1 MKGSRRIKKGK
12 DPTKSRKGEEEGE
25 GREGEGGERGEDSKN
40 YRLTDL
46 FHLPCLPDFPPF
58 PSRLQV
64 GISGPADLQSQKPN
78 THGANMFQNE
88 PGKHLSEYTKW
99 LQWLEQ
105 IKSLPP
111 DLILQTILSASVF
124 RYSLMRDI

>member
-1 MKGSRRIKKGK
+1 MKGGKRIKKGK
-12 DPTKSRKGEEEGE
+12 DQTKSGKGEEERE
-25 GREGEGGERGEDSKN
+25 AREGGGGGRGEDSKN

-46 FHLPCLPDFPPF
+46 FHLSCLPDFPPL

-64 GISGPADLQSQKPN
+64 GVSDPADLQPQKPN

-111 DLILQTILSASVF
+111 RPYIADNS
-124 RYSLMRDI
+124 

>member
-1 MKGSRRIKKGK
+1 MRR
-12 DPTKSRKGEEEGE
+12 RERGEKE
-25 GREGEGGERGEDSKN
+25 REEGGEKTARTTDIQI
-40 YRLTDL
+40 YFIYLAFLTPRL
-46 FHLPCLPDFPPF
+46 

-99 LQWLEQ
+99 LQWLEH
-105 IKSLPP
+105 IKSLPS
-111 DLILQTILSASVF
+111 DLVLQTILSASVF
-124 RYSLMRDI
+124 RWSLMRDI